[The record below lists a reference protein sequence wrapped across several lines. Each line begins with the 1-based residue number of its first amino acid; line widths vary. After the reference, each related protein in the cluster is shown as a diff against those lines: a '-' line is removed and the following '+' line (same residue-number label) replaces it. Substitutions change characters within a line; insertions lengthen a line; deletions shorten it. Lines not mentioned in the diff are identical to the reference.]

1 MLLAAPLLASSQPQ
15 CSGPPTCV
23 DRRPPPAERSFTSVA
38 IDSYIARLS
47 ANMTGKPEL
56 ACLFRNTLPNT
67 LDTTVRPGSRIV
79 TQYRG
84 HSLVDDDHTLVITG
98 DIDAMWLRDS
108 TNQVLPYLEFAA
120 SDELLRGM
128 LAGVLRQQ
136 TLFVNTVMP

>member
-1 MLLAAPLLASSQPQ
+1 M
-15 CSGPPTCV
+15 GF
-23 DRRPPPAERSFTSVA
+23 AE
-38 IDSYIARLS
+38 
-47 ANMTGKPEL
+47 
-56 ACLFRNTLPNT
+56 
-67 LDTTVRPGSRIV
+67 
-79 TQYRG
+79 
-84 HSLVDDDHTLVITG
+84 

>member
-1 MLLAAPLLASSQPQ
+1 M
-15 CSGPPTCV
+15 
-23 DRRPPPAERSFTSVA
+23 
-38 IDSYIARLS
+38 
-47 ANMTGKPEL
+47 
-56 ACLFRNTLPNT
+56 
-67 LDTTVRPGSRIV
+67 
-79 TQYRG
+79 
-84 HSLVDDDHTLVITG
+84 DDDHTLVITG